1 VTAGRTAAAVIA
13 AVVTL
18 SGCSAV
24 SAIHAAT
31 SDSTF
36 RADNAT
42 CEPLD
47 SGAKICGFLA
57 YYGNS
62 SDHPINVDAS
72 GTLVVDSQGRT
83 FAVDDGSTSGDTAS
97 QITAFGLNPG
107 AQQFMEWQVELP
119 ADAQPVKIRWNG
131 FTVGWVAPSPTPSQS
146 SAVLPDSS
154 AATAVAPG
162 PLDPAPPSEV
172 PQVEPSSAEST
183 GLASAPPSAPS
194 SLPAPPTSAPTT
206 RRSPAVHTTHPAVDA
221 TNPQDGSGSIG

>member
-1 VTAGRTAAAVIA
+1 
-13 AVVTL
+13 VTL

-72 GTLVVDSQGRT
+72 GTVVVDSQGRT
-83 FAVDDGSTSGDTAS
+83 FAVDDGPASGDTAS

-119 ADAQPVKIRWNG
+119 NDAQPVKIRWNG

-146 SAVLPDSS
+146 SAVLSDSS
-154 AATAVAPG
+154 APTAVAPE
-162 PLDPAPPSEV
+162 LSDPAPPSDV
-172 PQVEPSSAEST
+172 PPVEPSSAN
-183 GLASAPPSAPS
+183 
-194 SLPAPPTSAPTT
+194 PTSLGPEPTT
-206 RRSPAVHTTHPAVDA
+206 PASPPASPTSSPTSRPPAVHTTHPGVDP